1 MDDSQ
6 AESAAAGPPD
16 PDQHFGQLYK
26 EHFQAIYAY
35 VLRRAGAG
43 EASDLVAEVFATAWR
58 RICDLP
64 APPEDKL
71 WLYGVARRVVL
82 QHDRSRLR
90 RERLHAKLD
99 RSVPVSKPGVPREM
113 SDLELKVL
121 DLIEEMKPDDRELVR
136 LIVWDALTH
145 PEIATILGCS
155 VNAVAIRWHRSLKR
169 LRHDIGAPTG
179 LSDSS
184 TLVVGKP
191 LKEGT

>member
-1 MDDSQ
+1 VEDCH
-6 AESAAAGPPD
+6 AESAAAGPRD
-16 PDQHFGQLYK
+16 PGQHFGQLYK

-58 RICDLP
+58 RIRDLP

-90 RERLHAKLD
+90 RERLDTKLG
-99 RSVPVSKPGVPREM
+99 RSVSVSKPGVPREI

-121 DLIEEMKPDDRELVR
+121 RLIEEMKPDDRELVR

-155 VNAVAIRWHRSLKR
+155 ANAVAIRWHRALKR

-184 TLVVGKP
+184 TLVVGQP